1 MWRPPRKILRDVDHG
16 DFVAELELLLAHV
29 VLLSVMEIAERD
41 GEDVA
46 GLHSLP
52 AISCSTDV
60 SSFDFPEAVFI
71 PHRTL
76 VAAHPLEMGSAPDL
90 RCLSDPHL
98 RWFAAT
104 DFHQNGMSSLNS
116 GAGIACADVTAGD
129 DTGVSN
135 PSMGSRS
142 SLPSSIVNS
151 PR

>member
-1 MWRPPRKILRDVDHG
+1 MLRAIDHG
-16 DFVAELELLLAHV
+16 DFVTELKLLLTDV
-29 VLLSVMEIAERD
+29 MLLPVMKIAERK
-41 GEDVA
+41 GKRVR

-76 VAAHPLEMGSAPDL
+76 VTSDPLEVGSAPDL
-90 RCLSDPHL
+90 GCLSDPHL

-104 DFHQNGMSSLNS
+104 EFHQNGISSLSS
-116 GAGIACADVTAGD
+116 GTGIACADVTAGD

-142 SLPSSIVNS
+142 SLESNIVSS